1 MWSHDRSILF
11 LFLFAAAL
19 SGCTNENKNR
29 NTELKEPI
37 PDSVYVREGNN
48 IVTLTFDTLRN
59 SLVHAIETHS
69 VEGAIEFCNEKAF
82 ALTSSYS
89 NGVAVRRTAL
99 RFRNPSN
106 KPDSLESIVLQE
118 FDREI
123 KSGNGAE
130 IQIVRTASSEEV
142 HFFKPIILQPMCLN
156 CHGTPGQDIKPAT
169 LARIKEFY
177 PDDQAVNFNRGDLRG
192 VWHIIFKTQKN

>member
-1 MWSHDRSILF
+1 MWSHDKSILF
-11 LFLFAAAL
+11 LILLAVAL
-19 SGCTNENKNR
+19 SGCTKMNKN
-29 NTELKEPI
+29 TGAELKEPI
-37 PDSVYVREGNN
+37 PDSVYVKEGNK

-59 SLVHAIETHS
+59 SLIHAMETQS

-89 NGVAVRRTAL
+89 NDVSVRRTAL

-106 KPDSLESIVLQE
+106 KPDSLESMVL
-118 FDREI
+118 REYDGEM
-123 KSGNGAE
+123 KSGNGA
-130 IQIVRTASSEEV
+130 QVRIIRKSSSEEI

-156 CHGTPGQDIKPAT
+156 CHGTPGKDIKPAT
-169 LARIKEFY
+169 LAGIKEFY
-177 PDDQAVNFNRGDLRG
+177 PDDLAINYRPGDLRG